1 MKIGTDG
8 ILIGAWVNVS
18 KKLRAL
24 DIGSGTGIISIML
37 CQRNLNL
44 VLDSVEISPSA
55 IIDAKI
61 NIKIAIGAT
70 E

>member
-1 MKIGTDG
+1 MSKRIYKPFNFKKFSINQNNAAMKIGTDG

-18 KKLRAL
+18 KKFRAL

-44 VLDSVEISPSA
+44 ELDSI
-55 IIDAKI
+55 
-61 NIKIAIGAT
+61 
-70 E
+70 

>member
-18 KKLRAL
+18 KKFRAL

-44 VLDSVEISPSA
+44 ELDSIELFPPVL
-55 IIDAKI
+55 
-61 NIKIAIGAT
+61 
-70 E
+70 